1 MKLPSMKF
9 ADGIA
14 KGKQIKFGGMNHS
27 RGAGDGELWDMRN
40 LTSDHY
46 PLLASRAPRLQYGS
60 FAAPGGIFSWDGL
73 CCVEGTAFILSK
85 IGD

>member
-14 KGKQIKFGGMNHS
+14 KGKQIKFGGLNHS
-27 RGAGDGELWDMRN
+27 RGARDGELWDMQN

-46 PLLASRAPRLQYGS
+46 PLLASRAPRLQYRS
-60 FAAPGGIFSWDGL
+60 FAAPGGIFS
-73 CCVEGTAFILSK
+73 
-85 IGD
+85 